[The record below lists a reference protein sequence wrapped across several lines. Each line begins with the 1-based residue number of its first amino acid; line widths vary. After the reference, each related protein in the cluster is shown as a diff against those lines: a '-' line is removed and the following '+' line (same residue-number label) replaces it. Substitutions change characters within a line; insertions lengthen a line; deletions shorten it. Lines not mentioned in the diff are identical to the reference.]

1 METLRWE
8 QQPRLRRPL
17 LVAAFEGWNDAGDAA
32 TLAVRYLA
40 ETWSARKF
48 AAIDPEEFY
57 DFTVTR
63 PQVKL
68 ADGVTRRIEW
78 PANELWA
85 ASVPGTGRDVVFLR
99 GVEPQLKWRTFCETV
114 VGAARTV
121 GTELAIT
128 LGALL
133 ADVPHTR
140 PVHVTGTAHEPEL
153 ASRLGLQRSRYE
165 GPTGIVGVLHDACNT
180 AGMPSASLWAAVPHY
195 IHQVPSPK
203 AALAL
208 VERTAA
214 LVGGRVNPVEL
225 KVAADTYEREVS
237 EHVANDAEAAAYV
250 AELEDADDHQPEE
263 EHDGGPLTLPSADV
277 LAAEV
282 ERYLRD
288 QPDSP
293 P

>member
-1 METLRWE
+1 MDILRWE
-8 QQPRLRRPL
+8 QRPQLRRPL

-57 DFTVTR
+57 DFTVAR

-68 ADGVTRRIEW
+68 VDGITRQIEW
-78 PANELWA
+78 PTNELWA
-85 ASVPGTGRDVVFLR
+85 ASVPGAGRDVVFLR
-99 GVEPQLKWRTFCETV
+99 GVEPQLKWRTFCSTI
-114 VGAARTV
+114 VGAARSV

-153 ASRLGLQRSRYE
+153 ASRLGLQRSHYE
-165 GPTGIVGVLHDACNT
+165 GPTGIVGVLHDACKE

-195 IHQVPSPK
+195 VHQVPSPK

-214 LVGGRVNPVEL
+214 LVGARVNPVEL
-225 KVAADTYEREVS
+225 RVAADTYERDVS
-237 EHVANDAEAAAYV
+237 ERVENDEEAAAYV
-250 AELEDADDHQPEE
+250 AQLEDADDEQQ
-263 EHDGGPLTLPSADV
+263 ADDEANGSV
-277 LAAEV
+277 ALQSGDALAADI
-282 ERYLRD
+282 ERYLREQQD
-288 QPDSP
+288 
-293 P
+293 